1 MKTFRTGLVVGKFA
15 PLHRGHQLLLD
26 HAARA
31 CERLVILSYSDPE
44 FPGCGPARR
53 ERWLKS
59 LYPSAIVRVLDDVRL
74 AAWCDATGVPRVGLP
89 PNDAPD
95 DVHRRFVGWLL
106 QAMLNVEIDAVF
118 TSEAYGDGFVQVL
131 NELRTGPA
139 PIVHVEVDRA
149 RSQVPVSGT
158 SIRRDIHASRQFL
171 HPSVYSDFVERV
183 AILGGESTGKTTLAR
198 AIAQRLATS
207 WVPEYGRELWIA
219 QEGRL
224 EFPDMLRIACEQVR
238 REESARATAT
248 RLVICDTTPLTT
260 MLYSEAMFG
269 RIDSALVDLAGRSYD
284 YTFLCEPDFDF
295 VQDGTRRDEAFRA
308 RQQCWYVRELR
319 RREISFQTLSG
330 SPEARVEQ
338 VLRSVGPDVGAH
350 RHEP

>member
-1 MKTFRTGLVVGKFA
+1 MKVFRTGLVVGKFA
-15 PLHRGHQLLLD
+15 PLHRGHQVLLD
-26 HAARA
+26 EAARA
-31 CERLVILSYSDPE
+31 CEQLVILSYSRPD

-53 ERWLKS
+53 ERWLRT
-59 LYPSAIVRVLDDVRL
+59 LYPEATVRVLNDTRL
-74 AAWCDATGVPRVGLP
+74 ADWCEASGVPRIVLP
-89 PNDAPD
+89 PNDARD

-106 QAMLNVEIDAVF
+106 QAMLDIEIDAVF

-131 NELRTGPA
+131 NELRTGPT

-158 SIRRDIHASRQFL
+158 SIRRDIHAGRKFL

-198 AIAQRLATS
+198 ALAERLATS

-238 REESARATAT
+238 REESVRATAT

-269 RIDSALVDLAGRSYD
+269 RVDSALVDLAGRSYD
-284 YTFLCEPDFDF
+284 YTFLCESDFKF

-319 RREISFQTLSG
+319 GRGIPFQTLFG

-338 VLRSVGPDVGAH
+338 VLRAVGHDIGAH